1 VVKPSLQQERI
12 LPRFIEQEMRDSF
25 IDYSMSVIVQRALP
39 DARDGLKPV
48 HRRILYAMH
57 ELGLRPDRPYKK
69 SAAVVGDVLAK
80 YHPHGDSAVY
90 DTIVRMVQEFSL
102 RYPLLDGQG
111 NFGSIDGDSAA
122 AYRYTE
128 VRLAP
133 IALELLSE
141 IDLDTADWRPNFD
154 GRLEEPTTLPAR
166 LPHLLLNGSD
176 GIAVGMATKIPPHN
190 LRELL
195 AAADRLVEDPNCEV
209 ADLSEHVKGPDFPTG
224 GYIWGSDGIRQAYE
238 TGRGLVDMRARLHV
252 EEGGYGKSQL
262 VVTELPYQVNKTRVI
277 EQITKM
283 VRQGRS
289 DAISDLRDESD
300 RDGVRLVIELKRE
313 ADPRKVTEAL
323 FKKTQL
329 RTTFGV
335 IMLALQE
342 GRPREMNLKEA
353 LGSFVDFRLDVI
365 RRRAAFELKRSE
377 DRAHLL
383 QGLLVALDR
392 IERVIEIIR
401 GSRDP
406 ASASNKL
413 RKELELSE
421 PQAEA
426 ILAMRLSRLTTLE
439 HNKLQAELD
448 ALGTKIDELR
458 KLVEVEAERKRHLRR
473 ELAELMALYTDGRRT
488 EILEG
493 GEFPLPS
500 GGASGAALVIVSR
513 LGYVKALAARAGAGL
528 SGAEALEG
536 RAGDFARR
544 AFLCRG
550 GDHLLSVTA
559 AGSVHTLPVSALP
572 LETRSS
578 RGRALADFIDLEEGD
593 RVIAVTPIDTWTERY
608 LVTVTRRGQVKRT
621 ELSEYANARANGII
635 GTGLSKEDEVT
646 AALVTNGSGEL
657 VLATRLGQ
665 AIRFAEEDVRPMG
678 RSARGVRAIDLAPGD
693 EVVAALAPR
702 RDTSFCLATRRGHGK
717 RLPLTE
723 LRLQSRA
730 GKGVDILPDRAK
742 VGELVGLVELHGS
755 DRLVWEL
762 ASGELVFSDGDRLKA
777 RARRAATLRVL
788 RDMGMDG
795 AVKAIHLA
803 ATGASDVEGEEPAA
817 PGGEEVSVERPSGGA
832 GVHSHVQLELAG
844 DR

>member
-1 VVKPSLQQERI
+1 SLQQERI

-439 HNKLQAELD
+439 HKKLQAELD
-448 ALGTKIDELR
+448 ALGTKIEELR
-458 KLVEVEAERKRHLRR
+458 KLVEVESERKRHLRR

-513 LGYVKALAARAGAGL
+513 LGYVKALAARTGAGL